1 MRYLSPEQVLYIHHV
16 LTEGAGLRD
25 AGALQSAVAR
35 PRSGFDDE
43 EFYETV
49 CEKAA
54 ALLHSLLDNHPF
66 VDGNKRTAITAAGL
80 FLEYNGRTFTATNEE
95 LEQFTRSVVTEDPS
109 VDETA
114 RWIRTHSWP
123 LDEE

>member
-25 AGALQSAVAR
+25 AGALQSAVGR
-35 PRSGFDDE
+35 PRSGFDEE

-80 FLEYNGRTFTATNEE
+80 FLEYNGRSFTATNEE

-114 RWIRTHSWP
+114 RWIRAHSRP

>member
-35 PRSGFDDE
+35 PRSGFDDK

-49 CEKAA
+49 FEKAA

-66 VDGNKRTAITAAGL
+66 VDGNKRTAITSAGL
-80 FLEYNGRTFTATNEE
+80 LLEYNGRTFTATNEE
-95 LEQFTRSVVTEDPS
+95 LEQFTRSVVTEDPT

-114 RWIRTHSWP
+114 RWIRAHSRP
-123 LDEE
+123 LEEE